1 MRPTL
6 DYTPYYCE
14 ENAWR
19 LCAHPSMEG
28 QDADVIF
35 ISNPARSCAIWS
47 QRAAFSPDEPVLW
60 DYHVVVLT
68 RGADGP
74 QLWDLDNTLGAP
86 LPFMRWWEASF
97 PYRDQLVERV
107 QPMFRVVARARFLEV
122 FCSDRSHMLVDGQ
135 WSAPPPP
142 WPPIGAGPS
151 NLMRFVAMTPG
162 FEGRV
167 MTRGELEAYVG
178 HDG

>member
-1 MRPTL
+1 
-6 DYTPYYCE
+6 
-14 ENAWR
+14 
-19 LCAHPSMEG
+19 
-28 QDADVIF
+28 
-35 ISNPARSCAIWS
+35 
-47 QRAAFSPDEPVLW
+47 
-60 DYHVVVLT
+60 
-68 RGADGP
+68 
-74 QLWDLDNTLGAP
+74 
-86 LPFMRWWEASF
+86 
-97 PYRDQLVERV
+97 
-107 QPMFRVVARARFLEV
+107 
-122 FCSDRSHMLVDGQ
+122 VDGQ